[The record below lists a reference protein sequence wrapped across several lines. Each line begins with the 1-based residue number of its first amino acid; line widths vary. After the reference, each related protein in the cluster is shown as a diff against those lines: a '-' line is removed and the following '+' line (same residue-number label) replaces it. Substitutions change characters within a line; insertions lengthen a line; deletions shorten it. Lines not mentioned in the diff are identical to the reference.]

1 MYCMRKLRSDVLVTL
16 YNAVISSSI
25 MFGSA
30 CWGGHISKLDKERL
44 EKIVKICWTDMGGKR
59 LASVSGVPCLSKE
72 GWRGIWLLVESRW
85 DMYGISMC
93 RRFMCVFSVYRLLIE
108 NGRGTFCL
116 RWG

>member
-1 MYCMRKLRSDVLVTL
+1 MLVTL

-72 GWRGIWLLVESRW
+72 GWRGCWGG
-85 DMYGISMC
+85 YGCWWKAGGIGMGSLC
-93 RRFMCVFSVYRLLIE
+93 AGVSCVSFLSI
-108 NGRGTFCL
+108 GC
-116 RWG
+116 